1 MKEKETLTKL
11 RYIYL
16 WHIERNKRNDLSGQ
30 SKDSQINGC
39 PFHNIG
45 GPMSYNEI
53 RKKPCNNAE
62 NDVSLE
68 QEPTN
73 LENEN
78 SAQTTVS
85 NLRNITTRNGCT
97 ATLFFSE
104 KGNLHIR
111 REVAELL
118 LRSVQKRSEAT

>member
-1 MKEKETLTKL
+1 
-11 RYIYL
+11 
-16 WHIERNKRNDLSGQ
+16 
-30 SKDSQINGC
+30 
-39 PFHNIG
+39 
-45 GPMSYNEI
+45 MSYNEI

-78 SAQTTVS
+78 SAQTTVA
-85 NLRNITTRNGCT
+85 NLRNITTRNGYT
-97 ATLFFSE
+97 ATLYFSE
-104 KGNLHIR
+104 HESPHIHQ
-111 REVAELL
+111 EAAGLL

>member
-1 MKEKETLTKL
+1 
-11 RYIYL
+11 
-16 WHIERNKRNDLSGQ
+16 
-30 SKDSQINGC
+30 
-39 PFHNIG
+39 
-45 GPMSYNEI
+45 MSYNEI

-78 SAQTTVS
+78 SAQTTVA

-104 KGNLHIR
+104 KDNPHIR